1 MSDKQKLAQLLWD
14 LNILNVE
21 AARIAGVGERTM
33 YRWLSGDT
41 KVPQTAIRLFEMM
54 LQVKKLKIPVAAD

>member
-41 KVPQTAIRLFEMM
+41 KVPT
-54 LQVKKLKIPVAAD
+54 